1 MKRLTKKR
9 LYLGGAFLIFVGAVP
24 LAFKYL
30 GVADEITL
38 KVLDFVGTGFGLTLG
53 GYLLGAGLNK
63 QDPTK
68 PNG

>member
-1 MKRLTKKR
+1 MKKLTKKR
-9 LYLGGAFLIFVGAVP
+9 LYLGGAFLIFVGSVP
-24 LAFKYL
+24 LAFKYI

-63 QDPTK
+63 QNQP
-68 PNG
+68 PQN